1 MKRFCMFL
9 TCNFAEKCKMNCG
22 VVIIVSNNAVAGG
35 SNHIVVNQQPSDFD
49 DAVIMQP
56 AAYKKIFGK
65 KKYARKGIFNHDIV
79 KITYKGQSV
88 HRRIELGTYK
98 GLTLDIC
105 AMTYKTLGELSWY
118 DKDNDVVVR
127 PNPGEEEVHVS
138 KGCAF
143 KYYMHHP
150 NSATRMSFVMG
161 FVSIVIGVFSLILSL
176 DCIMR
181 KLINF

>member
-1 MKRFCMFL
+1 
-9 TCNFAEKCKMNCG
+9 
-22 VVIIVSNNAVAGG
+22 
-35 SNHIVVNQQPSDFD
+35 
-49 DAVIMQP
+49 
-56 AAYKKIFGK
+56 
-65 KKYARKGIFNHDIV
+65 
-79 KITYKGQSV
+79 
-88 HRRIELGTYK
+88 
-98 GLTLDIC
+98 
-105 AMTYKTLGELSWY
+105 MTYKTLGELSWY

-127 PNPGEEEVHVS
+127 PNPGEEVHVS

-161 FVSIVIGVFSLILSL
+161 FVSIVLGVISLILSL

>member
-1 MKRFCMFL
+1 MKCSL
-9 TCNFAEKCKMNCG
+9 LILQKKVKMDSCIA
-22 VVIIVSNNAVAGG
+22 IIVSNNAVSGD
-35 SNHIVVNQQPSDFD
+35 SNHIVVNQRASDFD

-79 KITYKGQSV
+79 KITYRGQSV
-88 HRRIELGTYK
+88 HRRIELGAYK

-118 DKDNDVVVR
+118 DKDNDVVR
-127 PNPGEEEVHVS
+127 PNPGEEVHVS

-161 FVSIVIGVFSLILSL
+161 FVSIVLGVFSLILSL